1 LTRRRTL
8 TIVLG
13 LLGAVLALGVGTTL
27 LLVMLDWRPYIER
40 AASRSLGRQISVAT
54 LRIGW
59 RNPLAVE
66 LTDLRLANAAWGSQP
81 DMLRIE
87 KVVATIDL
95 TSLLRGAVRYQT
107 LQLENPVLL
116 LERDSN
122 GIGNWHLEANPGASG
137 LAVIPRDRT
146 QFPTLIDFALR
157 QGKITYRATQS
168 DLRLDFHDLA
178 IRSAGDDQNVAVTL
192 DGAYNDFPTRLT
204 ATTDSYGVLRD
215 ASVPFGADFSIA
227 SAGSTIGFAGTMSE
241 PLDFEGV
248 RGKIQIDAKRL
259 GDFLRL
265 FGARL
270 RADFPFAIAGPF
282 ERSGR
287 HWQISEAKG
296 RLARNAFGGILA
308 LDEGG
313 RSVVDTIAADFDFAE
328 LDLAPLIAG
337 SANDETTPIRPE
349 TDPAVNLD
357 ARIAAKRLTYETRR
371 LADFAIAAQT
381 RAGHLSVSALSFA
394 FAGGKV
400 EASGSAQAVA
410 KGSHIAM
417 TAALMRADADRLA
430 QTIDA
435 ETGQLAGK
443 LDGRLVLDMTGAT
456 LTDALKTSR
465 GQAVLTMTD
474 GRVARDLVE
483 RASSDLRTL
492 FRKGEGWT
500 PVTCLLGIVDLRDGI
515 ASISPFRLRT
525 PDTTLVGLGRANLA
539 TKRVDMMLKT
549 ETGATSL
556 LALKLPLRVSGSFD
570 KITVA
575 PSFDSTTSGPAVG
588 DPGHLLQPELQL
600 LAERNPCRH

>member
-1 LTRRRTL
+1 
-8 TIVLG
+8 
-13 LLGAVLALGVGTTL
+13 
-27 LLVMLDWRPYIER
+27 
-40 AASRSLGRQISVAT
+40 
-54 LRIGW
+54 
-59 RNPLAVE
+59 
-66 LTDLRLANAAWGSQP
+66 
-81 DMLRIE
+81 
-87 KVVATIDL
+87 
-95 TSLLRGAVRYQT
+95 
-107 LQLENPVLL
+107 
-116 LERDSN
+116 
-122 GIGNWHLEANPGASG
+122 
-137 LAVIPRDRT
+137 
-146 QFPTLIDFALR
+146 
-157 QGKITYRATQS
+157 
-168 DLRLDFHDLA
+168 
-178 IRSAGDDQNVAVTL
+178 
-192 DGAYNDFPTRLT
+192 
-204 ATTDSYGVLRD
+204 
-215 ASVPFGADFSIA
+215 
-227 SAGSTIGFAGTMSE
+227 MSE

-248 RGKIQIDAKRL
+248 RGKIKIDTKKL

-265 FGARL
+265 FGAGL

-282 ERSGR
+282 ERTGG

-296 RLARNAFGGILA
+296 RLARNVFGGILA

-337 SANDETTPIRPE
+337 DANDDARLIRPE

-357 ARIAAKRLTYETRR
+357 ARIAAKQFTYETRR
-371 LADFAIAAQT
+371 LADFAVAAHT
-381 RAGHLSVSALSFA
+381 RAGQLSVSALSFA

-417 TAALMRADADRLA
+417 IAALTRADADRLA

-435 ETGQLAGK
+435 ETGQIAGK
-443 LDGRLVLDMTGAT
+443 IDGRLVLDMTGAT

-474 GRVARDLVE
+474 GRVVHDLVE
-483 RASSDLRTL
+483 RASTDLRTL

-525 PDTTLVGLGRANLA
+525 PDTTLVGLGHANLA
-539 TKRVDMMLKT
+539 TKRVDMIVKT

-556 LALKLPLRVSGSFD
+556 LALKLPLRVSGGFD

-575 PSFDSTTSGPAVG
+575 PSFDSTAPELAVG
-588 DPGHLLQPELQL
+588 DPGHLLKPELQL